1 MKVVILAGG
10 FGTRL
15 SEETEIIPKPMI
27 EIGGKPILWH
37 IMKSYSS
44 FGYNDFIILLGYK
57 GYVIKEYFFNYFI
70 HQSDITV
77 NLSDNNI
84 QVHKNHSEDWKVT
97 LVDTGLNTMTGG
109 RILRL
114 KSLISED
121 ENFFMTCGVGLC
133 NVNLDKLKEFHLK
146 NNKIAT
152 ITAVHPPV
160 RFGELEIED
169 IKVKKFEEK
178 SQAKAG
184 WINGGFFILNYKI
197 FSYIKNDSTLF
208 EREPMERLT
217 QKENLVAFKHEG
229 FWKCM
234 DNLRDKIILD
244 ELCKNNNLLWKK

>member
-1 MKVVILAGG
+1 MKVIILAGG
-10 FGTRL
+10 LGTRL
-15 SEETEIIPKPMI
+15 AEYTHSVPKPMV
-27 EIGGKPILWH
+27 EIGGEPILSH
-37 IMKSYSS
+37 IMRIFKSYN
-44 FGYNDFIILLGYK
+44 FNEFIIAAGYK
-57 GYVIKEYFFNYFI
+57 NEVISKYYKNSNEFK
-70 HQSDITV
+70 
-77 NLSDNNI
+77 NLKI
-84 QVHKNHSEDWKVT
+84 I
-97 LVDTGLNTMTGG
+97 DTGQDTMTGG

-121 ENFFMTCGVGLC
+121 ENFFMTYGDGLC

-184 WINGGFFILNYKI
+184 WINGGFFVLNYKI

-208 EREPMERLT
+208 EREPMEKLT

>member
-1 MKVVILAGG
+1 MKVIILAGG
-10 FGTRL
+10 LGTRL
-15 SEETEIIPKPMI
+15 AEYTHSVPKPMV
-27 EIGGKPILWH
+27 EIGGEPILSH
-37 IMKSYSS
+37 IMRIFKSYN
-44 FGYNDFIILLGYK
+44 FNEFIIAAGYK
-57 GYVIKEYFFNYFI
+57 NEVISKYYKNSNEFK
-70 HQSDITV
+70 
-77 NLSDNNI
+77 NLKI
-84 QVHKNHSEDWKVT
+84 I
-97 LVDTGLNTMTGG
+97 DTGQDTMTGG

-114 KSLISED
+114 KSLIRED
-121 ENFFMTCGVGLC
+121 ENFFMTYGDGLC

-184 WINGGFFILNYKI
+184 WINGGFFVLNYKI

-208 EREPMERLT
+208 EREPMEKLT

>member
-1 MKVVILAGG
+1 MKTIILAGG
-10 FGTRL
+10 FGTRIA
-15 SEETEIIPKPMI
+15 EYTNKRPKPMI
-27 EIGGKPILWH
+27 KIGGIPLLTH
-37 IMKSYSS
+37 IMRIFVSQG
-44 FGYNDFIILLGYK
+44 FNEFIIAAGYK
-57 GYVIKEYFFNYFI
+57 NEVISKYYKNSNEFK
-70 HQSDITV
+70 
-77 NLSDNNI
+77 NLKI
-84 QVHKNHSEDWKVT
+84 I
-97 LVDTGLNTMTGG
+97 DTGQDTMTGG

-114 KSLISED
+114 KSLIRED
-121 ENFFMTCGVGLC
+121 ENFFMTYGDGLC

-184 WINGGFFILNYKI
+184 WINGGFFVLNYKI

-208 EREPMERLT
+208 EREPMEKLT

-244 ELCKNNNLLWKK
+244 KLCKNNNLLWKK

>member
-1 MKVVILAGG
+1 MKAVLLCGG

-15 SEETEIIPKPMI
+15 GEETQLKPKPMV
-27 EIGGKPILWH
+27 EIGGEPILSH
-37 IMKSYSS
+37 IMRIFKSYN
-44 FGYNDFIILLGYK
+44 FNEFIIAAGYK
-57 GYVIKEYFFNYFI
+57 NEVISKYYKNSNEFK
-70 HQSDITV
+70 
-77 NLSDNNI
+77 NLKI
-84 QVHKNHSEDWKVT
+84 I
-97 LVDTGLNTMTGG
+97 DTGQDTMTGG

-121 ENFFMTCGVGLC
+121 ENFFMTYGDGLC

>member
-1 MKVVILAGG
+1 MKVIVLAGG
-10 FGTRL
+10 LGTRL
-15 SEETEIIPKPMI
+15 AEYTHSVPKPMV
-27 EIGGKPILWH
+27 EIGGEPILSH
-37 IMKSYSS
+37 IMRIFKSYN
-44 FGYNDFIILLGYK
+44 FNEFIIAAGYK
-57 GYVIKEYFFNYFI
+57 NEVISKYYKNSNEFK
-70 HQSDITV
+70 
-77 NLSDNNI
+77 NLKI
-84 QVHKNHSEDWKVT
+84 I
-97 LVDTGLNTMTGG
+97 DTGQDTMTGG

-114 KSLISED
+114 KSLIRED
-121 ENFFMTCGVGLC
+121 ENFFMTYGDGLC

>member
-1 MKVVILAGG
+1 MKVIVLAGG
-10 FGTRL
+10 LGTRL
-15 SEETEIIPKPMI
+15 AEYTHSVPKPMV
-27 EIGGKPILWH
+27 EIGGEPILSH
-37 IMKSYSS
+37 IMRIFKSYN
-44 FGYNDFIILLGYK
+44 FNEFIIAAGYK
-57 GYVIKEYFFNYFI
+57 NEVISKYYKNSNEFK
-70 HQSDITV
+70 
-77 NLSDNNI
+77 NLKI
-84 QVHKNHSEDWKVT
+84 I
-97 LVDTGLNTMTGG
+97 DTGQDTMTGG

-121 ENFFMTCGVGLC
+121 ENFFMTYGDGLC